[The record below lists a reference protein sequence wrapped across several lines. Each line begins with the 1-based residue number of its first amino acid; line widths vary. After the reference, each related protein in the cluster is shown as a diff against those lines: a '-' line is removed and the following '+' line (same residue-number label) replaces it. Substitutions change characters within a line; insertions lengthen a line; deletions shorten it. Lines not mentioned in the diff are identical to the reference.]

1 MESIQ
6 TSFND
11 FIGKEDLNT
20 EFKEFTFHNSG
31 LMMSNHLA
39 ETYCQN
45 CQFSFNSNVIFNI
58 ERYIRFY
65 IPKYTCA
72 FLNSNINGSLY
83 IGVNDYGFIKGIP
96 YQGELDTEKIKS
108 KIYETV
114 AATIKNNIDYKF
126 DMEKI
131 IQVEI
136 IKVNQPPKPTKVMP
150 QSYTDYVV
158 KKERF
163 IAEYNK
169 FVERMDNWKVRFHF
183 FIQKLVELVNNIESR
198 MMIIEYIR
206 RNDSASSVIKLLET
220 NYMLEYKDHDE
231 INILKEDP
239 SNPYYWVCRWK
250 DEMINMMK
258 EQKPIFDEP
267 DFMHI
272 VPYNLI
278 TSSSEMIPFWYHRN
292 PDMNLYMI
300 SIKFNTLLSTYGTRV
315 SSKLYFS
322 YLTHDDK
329 NWISCYRNVL
339 PNGEPVCT
347 PY

>member
-1 MESIQ
+1 MELLMESIQ
-6 TSFND
+6 TSYND

-31 LMMSNHLA
+31 LMMNNHQA

-45 CQFSFNSNVIFNI
+45 CQFTFNSNVLFNI
-58 ERYIRFY
+58 KRYIKFY

-72 FLNSNINGSLY
+72 FLNSDIPGSLR
-83 IGVNDYGFIKGIP
+83 IGINDYGFIKGIP
-96 YQGELDTEKIKS
+96 YQGELDIE
-108 KIYETV
+108 Y
-114 AATIKNNIDYKF
+114 IKNNIDYKF
-126 DMEKI
+126 DMDKI
-131 IQVEI
+131 IQIDI
-136 IKVNQPPKPTKVMP
+136 IKINQPPKPTKPKPM
-150 QSYTDYVV
+150 SYMDYVI

-163 IAEYNK
+163 ITEYNK
-169 FVERMDNWKVRFHF
+169 FVEKMDNWKVRFHF

-206 RNDSASSVIKLLET
+206 RNDSTSPVIKLLET
-220 NYMLEYKDHDE
+220 DYMLEYKDHDE
-231 INILKEDP
+231 INILKDEP
-239 SNPYYWVCRWK
+239 NNPYYWVCRWK

-258 EQKPIFDEP
+258 EEKPVFDEP
-267 DFMHI
+267 DFMPLI
-272 VPYNLI
+272 PYNI
-278 TSSSEMIPFWYHRN
+278 IISSSEMIPFWCHRN

-300 SIKFNTLLSTYGTRV
+300 SIKFNTLLSTHGTRI

-339 PNGEPVCT
+339 PNGDPVCT